1 MGAKEWAGGGGEAGE
16 LLPFVQGS
24 LSSVCGKARKAEGE
38 LESKVH
44 VWSAECQSVA
54 EKKQSPSIVCVV
66 YV

>member
-16 LLPFVQGS
+16 LQPFLPGS
-24 LSSVCGKARKAEGE
+24 HSSVCGKAPKAEGE
-38 LESKVH
+38 LQSKVQ